1 MPRPVQHQHDYGVTL
16 QQLDAKIFES
26 VSGQFPVHESDDLL
40 YNTQAG
46 AGQCHHDHLTVSNCK
61 TIGMFESSQG
71 TCQIKALSKALV
83 KALAIRSEKIPYI
96 ISSVDRAR
104 RF

>member
-1 MPRPVQHQHDYGVTL
+1 MSIRISIR
-16 QQLDAKIFES
+16 AIS
-26 VSGQFPVHESDDLL
+26 IHETDDLL
-40 YNTQAG
+40 HDTQAG
-46 AGQCHHDHLTVSNCK
+46 AAQYHHDHLTVSNCK

-83 KALAIRSEKIPYI
+83 KSLAIRPEKIPYI